1 MSICEF
7 FESCIKRMMSYLF
20 TNNYNVPLI
29 DNEVNLEYYMIYE
42 EKIQV

>member
-7 FESCIKRMMSYLF
+7 THSCIKRILSYLF
-20 TNNYNVPLI
+20 PNNYNVPLI
-29 DNEVNLEYYMIYE
+29 DNDVNVEYYMIYE